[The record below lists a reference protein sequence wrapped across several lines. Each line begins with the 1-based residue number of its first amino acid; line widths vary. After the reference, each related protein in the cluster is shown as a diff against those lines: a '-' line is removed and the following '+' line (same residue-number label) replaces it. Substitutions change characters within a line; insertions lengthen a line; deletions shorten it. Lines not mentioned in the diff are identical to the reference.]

1 MFAFP
6 DFFNLTGDTLPSEDA
21 TLRQNPRQEGS
32 ALIAAALLMRL
43 EEVAAINS
51 DDKADNEAGNEDLE
65 NDGNGQGSS
74 ETGSD
79 AAPQNDMDFDSVY
92 NGESRKR
99 ARTTDLQK
107 TSMQWYPWSDRIR
120 QLDLF
125 LWLLRVNGVPDV
137 PSVKTM
143 KTLNEAIQKMCGID
157 TLCYD
162 GALGNRY
169 YVNSLAQMIAQEMSN
184 PQVHPKLHFYPE
196 DSSPHLS
203 QARQAQCW
211 LHEAPNE
218 LLTPIYADE
227 WYMLYPLITSESEL
241 AATQFLKNFEELKT
255 NSEPLYKLPHP
266 SHLLEV
272 LSADRQTKNAWS
284 FTDPVEGNHWRKL
297 ADGHR
302 VVSFPIWMHCDD
314 TSGNVSK
321 KWNKHNSFLFT
332 AAGLP
337 RHESSKEYNVHFL
350 STSNIAPPLKMLDSV
365 IDQLKAAQE
374 HGIWAWNCKTKE
386 PILVLPWVLALLGD
400 NPMQSEFAGHIGLC
414 GKYFCRVCWVK
425 DPEPGNTDDDDH
437 QTTNTNQSQSSA
449 SEDTSSS
456 ESPPKRQSKKKKT
469 KFVETFA
476 QMVEHVSSFIR
487 AALEHE
493 IQNLPAEVTSPV
505 WHIKGLDPHH
515 DTPVEILH
523 VVLLGFLK
531 YMWWDLVNQ
540 VKNQDKLK
548 KLLEIR
554 LMSLDYSGSLTGRDF
569 RVIAQIAPFVIH
581 DLNIGDSCR
590 EAWLALSQLVPL
602 IWQPEIDN
610 IDEYMET
617 LEHEINNFLLC
628 VARWTS
634 RWFNKP
640 KFHIIIH
647 LALHIQR
654 FGPAMLFAT
663 EAFESFN
670 AVIRAKTPS
679 CDIALTFAQGN
690 RIRHLLSHTMGSGP
704 ASLVSSA
711 NTMTHYLGLDSKKPQ
726 KPAGL
731 VSLKDTGPLPFGSTL
746 TGSVMPLYNIYPEHV
761 RQFSHFLKCSQVVM
775 ADGSACSVGSFF
787 IGRNSSGSK
796 YVEGS
801 SAAFSRQAGS
811 ILVHVIDTSS
821 EAPQY
826 RMQKIV
832 FTNRYILVNSTVCFV
847 F

>member
-1 MFAFP
+1 MAGDHLEVPSEILSTPEDDPTMFAFP

-51 DDKADNEAGNEDLE
+51 DDKADNEADNEDLE

-99 ARTTDLQK
+99 AHTTDLQK
-107 TSMQWYPWSDRIR
+107 TSMQWYPWSDRITCTLDILMHLPRSVFSQR

-125 LWLLRVNGVPDV
+125 LWLLRINGVPDV

-162 GALGNRY
+162 GALGNQY

-184 PQVHPKLHFYPE
+184 PQVRPKLHFYPE

-203 QARQAQCW
+203 QARQAQRW

-218 LLTPIYADE
+218 LLTPMARIDKCDFYIYEPA
-227 WYMLYPLITSESEL
+227 MLMNGTCCIPVRWFSHRNILYARCWGMEPVVSDSRSGWRVITSESEL
-241 AATQFLKNFEELKT
+241 AATQFLKNFEELKAD
-255 NSEPLYKLPHP
+255 SEPLYKLPHP

-302 VVSFPIWMHCDD
+302 VVSFPIWMYCDD

-321 KWNKHNSFLFT
+321 KWNKHNLFLFT

-365 IDQLKAAQE
+365 IDQLEAAQE
-374 HGIWAWNCKTKE
+374 HGIWAWNCETKE

-400 NPMQSEFAGHIGLC
+400 NPMQSEFAGHIGL
-414 GKYFCRVCWVK
+414 Y
-425 DPEPGNTDDDDH
+425 PEPGNTDDDVH

-487 AALEHE
+487 VDSNLSPHSYNMIDTAQALGTKTKVKAEHTSSGIKDTFQE
-493 IQNLPAEVTSPV
+493 HFLKCLFDSYSNKRTTKVTSPV

-548 KLLEIR
+548 KLLEIH
-554 LMSLDYSGSLTGRDF
+554 LMSLDVTGLEISP
-569 RVIAQIAPFVIH
+569 IAGRTLIAPFVIH

-670 AVIRAKTPS
+670 AVICYDHAKSNSRGP
-679 CDIALTFAQGN
+679 DDHFLVFDFIIFFRRGV
-690 RIRHLLSHTMGSGP
+690 HLRDP
-704 ASLVSSA
+704 
-711 NTMTHYLGLDSKKPQ
+711 
-726 KPAGL
+726 
-731 VSLKDTGPLPFGSTL
+731 STL
-746 TGSVMPLYNIYPEHV
+746 YS
-761 RQFSHFLKCSQVVM
+761 
-775 ADGSACSVGSFF
+775 
-787 IGRNSSGSK
+787 
-796 YVEGS
+796 
-801 SAAFSRQAGS
+801 
-811 ILVHVIDTSS
+811 
-821 EAPQY
+821 
-826 RMQKIV
+826 
-832 FTNRYILVNSTVCFV
+832 YIPHT
-847 F
+847 